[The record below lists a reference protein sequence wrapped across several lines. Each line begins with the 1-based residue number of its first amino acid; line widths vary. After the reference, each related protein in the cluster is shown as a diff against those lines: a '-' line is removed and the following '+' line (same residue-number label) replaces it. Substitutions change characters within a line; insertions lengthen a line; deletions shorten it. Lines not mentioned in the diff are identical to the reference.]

1 MSATFQAV
9 SSSKEEYLAILESLK
24 EIAPKELKKGERRS
38 KLEQN
43 HIALVAALEAR
54 IPAIDTELAV
64 RFFLS
69 ILFIFRN

>member
-1 MSATFQAV
+1 M
-9 SSSKEEYLAILESLK
+9 AILESLK

-54 IPAIDTELAV
+54 IPVIDTELAV
-64 RFFLS
+64 RIFTYILS
-69 ILFIFRN
+69 IFHD

>member
-1 MSATFQAV
+1 MT
-9 SSSKEEYLAILESLK
+9 ILESLK
-24 EIAPKELKKGERRS
+24 EIAPRELKKGERRS

-64 RFFLS
+64 SIFLC
-69 ILFIFRN
+69 ILFVFHV

>member
-54 IPAIDTELAV
+54 IPTIDTELAV
-64 RFFLS
+64 RISLY
-69 ILFIFRN
+69 ILFIFHN

>member
-64 RFFLS
+64 RIFLY
-69 ILFIFRN
+69 ILFIFHN